1 MRILVVQLKRL
12 GDLVLTTPALAALR
26 QQKPGCRITLA
37 GPVPARIYSPSLLF
51 TTQGINPPPTPDFP
65 ASPMHDISPVMV
77 RKALEG
83 ACSGATA
90 PKG

>member
-37 GPVPARIYSPSLLF
+37 VSRSSADLLPLVAVHDPGD
-51 TTQGINPPPTPDFP
+51 QPTPHAGF
-65 ASPMHDISPVMV
+65 SRISH
-77 RKALEG
+77 A
-83 ACSGATA
+83 
-90 PKG
+90 